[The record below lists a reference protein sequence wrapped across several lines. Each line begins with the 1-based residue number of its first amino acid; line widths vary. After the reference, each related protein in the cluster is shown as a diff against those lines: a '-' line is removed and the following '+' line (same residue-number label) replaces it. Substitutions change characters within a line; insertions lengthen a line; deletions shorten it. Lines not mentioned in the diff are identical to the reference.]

1 MGDRVLKG
9 KVNISIDD
17 DNLCAGT
24 ARLTIIYE
32 RKAFGFNGLIQE
44 KREYHNCQSKIPVI
58 PLDIKAYCI
67 MIYQKST
74 RMSVLFTSDSN
85 NLARNKKI
93 LSNTHCQLIVSKS
106 VQIHRSKR

>member
-44 KREYHNCQSKIPVI
+44 KREYHNWQSKKF
-58 PLDIKAYCI
+58 L
-67 MIYQKST
+67 
-74 RMSVLFTSDSN
+74 
-85 NLARNKKI
+85 
-93 LSNTHCQLIVSKS
+93 
-106 VQIHRSKR
+106 